1 LMRFPKL
8 IKTRAQ
14 KSDRGRGARQTGRKS
29 SNGLRPLASLAPR
42 AAQCAS
48 ARHWTTSRVVP
59 PRCAAGAGR
68 PCPSAARPR
77 DTFRLGTGRREV
89 GGPNRTGARAWRRP
103 PPPRTRRRRR
113 DAAKKHTQPG
123 AAFLQQGL
131 LPRVNETAP
140 QSLSSGTWW
149 MTAGMQREAVVG
161 ASVPFF
167 EQQWL
172 VLHSTSGDV
181 QRPPFVDCRTQAVRA
196 AHASGRQRLSEQ
208 RSVSGG
214 CTTTVAVMSHS
225 DCRSCGTSVPLLST
239 ASQFAG
245 QRR

>member
-1 LMRFPKL
+1 MRFPKL

-68 PCPSAARPR
+68 PCPLAARPR

-113 DAAKKHTQPG
+113 DAAKKTHPTRRCLPPTGLAPTRQRDGTSITLKWHLVDDGGNATGSGRRCVRP
-123 AAFLQQGL
+123 FL
-131 LPRVNETAP
+131 
-140 QSLSSGTWW
+140 
-149 MTAGMQREAVVG
+149 
-161 ASVPFF
+161 
-167 EQQWL
+167 
-172 VLHSTSGDV
+172 
-181 QRPPFVDCRTQAVRA
+181 RA
-196 AHASGRQRLSEQ
+196 A
-208 RSVSGG
+208 
-214 CTTTVAVMSHS
+214 VARAAQYV
-225 DCRSCGTSVPLLST
+225 G
-239 ASQFAG
+239 
-245 QRR
+245 